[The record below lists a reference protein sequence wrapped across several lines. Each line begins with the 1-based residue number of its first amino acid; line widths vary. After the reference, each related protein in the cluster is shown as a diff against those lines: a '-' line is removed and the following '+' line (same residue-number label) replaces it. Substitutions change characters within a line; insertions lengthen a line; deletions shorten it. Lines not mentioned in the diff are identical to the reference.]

1 MSTYMT
7 TTRNTMSLGLGPLLG
22 RLRNYIDYRRT
33 LAALE
38 VLPTEVLADLGL
50 ERRTLKQTA
59 RTATSL

>member
-22 RLRNYIDYRRT
+22 RLRDYIDYRHT

-38 VLPTEVLADLGL
+38 ALPTEVLADLGL
-50 ERRTLKQTA
+50 ERRALKQAA
-59 RTATSL
+59 RASTFL